1 MLDIDHFKRINDSH
15 GHGVGDEVLKAVA
28 ESIKSQLRN
37 VDMVFRFGGEEFL
50 ILLAN
55 TSRDAAAMVGER
67 LRNAAQT
74 QDYFAAGTRIELT
87 VSLGCATLLP
97 GESSES
103 LLRRADSALYVAK
116 REGRNRLAMAG

>member
-1 MLDIDHFKRINDSH
+1 M
-15 GHGVGDEVLKAVA
+15 GC
-28 ESIKSQLRN
+28 
-37 VDMVFRFGGEEFL
+37 RFGGEEFL
-50 ILLAN
+50 ILHSN
-55 TSRDAAAMVGER
+55 TSRDAAALVGER

-103 LLRRADSALYVAK
+103 LLRRADRSEEHTSELQSLMRISYAVFCLKKKKKYK
-116 REGRNRLAMAG
+116 TQHSKQPTIYTLRL